1 MEDTPLVPIARKRG
15 KVRSAWI
22 SFAGRIAAQLIGAA
36 ATVGL
41 GVVVFGSHRAAADSA
56 PAVTAVRGSSSPSV
70 LIAKPVRTKEGTV
83 LVFVPLDRYQEVT
96 DQMVEG
102 ASAAIFTNL
111 SQTDAA
117 AAKGLDPSAILAR
130 GQTPK

>member
-1 MEDTPLVPIARKRG
+1 MEDTLLVPTARKRG

-22 SFAGRIAAQLIGAA
+22 SFAGRIVAQLIGAA

-41 GVVVFGSHRAAADSA
+41 GVVVFGTHRAASDSA
-56 PAVTAVRGSSSPSV
+56 PAAAAVQGSIAPSV

-96 DQMVEG
+96 DQMVEDA
-102 ASAAIFTNL
+102 ASAT
-111 SQTDAA
+111 QPERWAA
-117 AAKGLDPSAILAR
+117 ANAH
-130 GQTPK
+130 